1 MVTGKRNIITFKL
14 VSNFVI
20 LKKLPTYSNGCFFVM
35 CYIDLHKI
43 PKKSLLK
50 PVNYLSNA
58 LGNDLMFCFVHVLN
72 FFLSIQTIGE
82 GNFKAVMNGMMG
94 LVTG

>member
-1 MVTGKRNIITFKL
+1 
-14 VSNFVI
+14 
-20 LKKLPTYSNGCFFVM
+20 M

-72 FFLSIQTIGE
+72 FFPFNTNNWGRE
-82 GNFKAVMNGMMG
+82 FKAVMNGMMG
-94 LVTG
+94 LITGYSLNGMFSP

>member
-1 MVTGKRNIITFKL
+1 MV
-14 VSNFVI
+14 VSLSCAI
-20 LKKLPTYSNGCFFVM
+20 LICIRY
-35 CYIDLHKI
+35 

-72 FFLSIQTIGE
+72 FFSFQYKQLGKGILKQ
-82 GNFKAVMNGMMG
+82 
-94 LVTG
+94 

>member
-1 MVTGKRNIITFKL
+1 MV
-14 VSNFVI
+14 VSLSCAI
-20 LKKLPTYSNGCFFVM
+20 LICIRY
-35 CYIDLHKI
+35 

-72 FFLSIQTIGE
+72 FFPFNTNNWGKGILKQ
-82 GNFKAVMNGMMG
+82 
-94 LVTG
+94 